1 MVFSDACGIAS
12 VYSSTGCSTDCTH
25 LCDPAPTLRGGTFVV
40 PGLRGQY
47 ATSDTEVKAPKIEFP
62 NVDYPVK
69 VISDTGVGNKD
80 KIIDIVKKHATV
92 NDDRVDERQ
101 STNGKYTTIQLHI
114 VATDQDQLY
123 NINSELRATGFVHM
137 VL

>member
-1 MVFSDACGIAS
+1 MSDN
-12 VYSSTGCSTDCTH
+12 
-25 LCDPAPTLRGGTFVV
+25 
-40 PGLRGQY
+40 
-47 ATSDTEVKAPKIEFP
+47 EVKAPKIEFP
-62 NVDYPVK
+62 QTDYPVK

-80 KIIDIVKKHATV
+80 KILFIVRKHATI
-92 NDDRVDERQ
+92 NDERIDERQ

>member
-1 MVFSDACGIAS
+1 M
-12 VYSSTGCSTDCTH
+12 
-25 LCDPAPTLRGGTFVV
+25 
-40 PGLRGQY
+40 
-47 ATSDTEVKAPKIEFP
+47 SDTAVKAPKIEFP
-62 NVDYPVK
+62 VTDYPVK

-80 KIIDIVKKHATV
+80 KIIEIMRKHATV
-92 NDDRVDERQ
+92 NESRVDERQ

>member
-1 MVFSDACGIAS
+1 M
-12 VYSSTGCSTDCTH
+12 T
-25 LCDPAPTLRGGTFVV
+25 
-40 PGLRGQY
+40 
-47 ATSDTEVKAPKIEFP
+47 DTEVKAPKIEFP
-62 NVDYPVK
+62 AKDYPIK
-69 VISDTGVGNKD
+69 VIGETGVGNKD
-80 KIIDIVKKHATV
+80 KIVAIVEKHAEINHRLDV
-92 NDDRVDERQ
+92 ERQ

>member
-1 MVFSDACGIAS
+1 MSDN
-12 VYSSTGCSTDCTH
+12 
-25 LCDPAPTLRGGTFVV
+25 
-40 PGLRGQY
+40 
-47 ATSDTEVKAPKIEFP
+47 EVKAPKIEFP
-62 NVDYPVK
+62 QTDYPVK

-80 KIIDIVKKHATV
+80 KILVIVRKDATI
-92 NDDRVDERQ
+92 NDERIDERQ

>member
-1 MVFSDACGIAS
+1 M
-12 VYSSTGCSTDCTH
+12 
-25 LCDPAPTLRGGTFVV
+25 
-40 PGLRGQY
+40 
-47 ATSDTEVKAPKIEFP
+47 SDTEVKAPKIEFP
-62 NVDYPVK
+62 VTDYPVK

-80 KIIDIVKKHATV
+80 KIIEIMRKHATV
-92 NDDRVDERQ
+92 NESRVDERQ

-123 NINSELRATGFVHM
+123 NINSELRATGFVRM

>member
-1 MVFSDACGIAS
+1 M
-12 VYSSTGCSTDCTH
+12 TD
-25 LCDPAPTLRGGTFVV
+25 P
-40 PGLRGQY
+40 
-47 ATSDTEVKAPKIEFP
+47 EVKAPKIEFP
-62 NVDYPVK
+62 QTDYPVK
-69 VISDTGVGNKD
+69 VISDTGVVNKD
-80 KIIDIVKKHATV
+80 KIIAIVLKHAKI
-92 NDDRVDERQ
+92 NDERIDERQ

>member
-1 MVFSDACGIAS
+1 M
-12 VYSSTGCSTDCTH
+12 TDKE
-25 LCDPAPTLRGGTFVV
+25 V
-40 PGLRGQY
+40 
-47 ATSDTEVKAPKIEFP
+47 EVKAPKIEFP

-80 KIIDIVKKHATV
+80 RILDIVRKHATI
-92 NDDRVDERQ
+92 NDNRVDERS

-114 VATDQDQLY
+114 VATGQDQLY
-123 NINSELRATGFVHM
+123 DINSELRATGFVHM

>member
-1 MVFSDACGIAS
+1 M
-12 VYSSTGCSTDCTH
+12 
-25 LCDPAPTLRGGTFVV
+25 
-40 PGLRGQY
+40 
-47 ATSDTEVKAPKIEFP
+47 SDTEVKAPKIEFP
-62 NVDYPVK
+62 VTDYPVK

-80 KIIDIVKKHATV
+80 KIIEIMRKHATV
-92 NDDRVDERQ
+92 NESRVDERQ

-123 NINSELRATGFVHM
+123 NINSDLRATGFVHM

>member
-1 MVFSDACGIAS
+1 MSDN
-12 VYSSTGCSTDCTH
+12 
-25 LCDPAPTLRGGTFVV
+25 
-40 PGLRGQY
+40 
-47 ATSDTEVKAPKIEFP
+47 EVKAPKIEFP
-62 NVDYPVK
+62 QTDYPVK

-80 KIIDIVKKHATV
+80 KIIAIVLKHAKI
-92 NDDRVDERQ
+92 NDERIDERQ